1 DGLQKTREIVYRDGY
16 GKRSDA
22 ADVVILIT
30 DGIPTIRV
38 DDTINE
44 ANLLKD
50 FAEIV
55 VVGITNN
62 VDINLLRSIAS
73 DPNAVVLIDDFNGLT
88 ANLDNVLSGICPDST
103 ACSSNDRLDLAFI
116 LDSSGSVNE
125 DDAGNWGRMLDFVVS
140 VASTFTIGSD
150 DTRIGVVIFGDEG
163 NLELYLDSIYDANT
177 LYDRI
182 RSIGF
187 LNQAT
192 NTADGL
198 QKTREIVYRDGYGKR
213 SDAADVVILITDGI
227 PTIRVDDTINE
238 ANLLKD
244 FAEIVVVGITNNVD
258 INLLRSIA
266 SDPNAVV
273 LIDDFNGLTANLDN
287 VLSGICPDS
296 TGWYE

>member
-1 DGLQKTREIVYRDGY
+1 AHPNMRLSIV
-16 GKRSDA
+16 
-22 ADVVILIT
+22 
-30 DGIPTIRV
+30 
-38 DDTINE
+38 
-44 ANLLKD
+44 LL
-50 FAEIV
+50 V
-55 VVGITNN
+55 
-62 VDINLLRSIAS
+62 LAS
-73 DPNAVVLIDDFNGLT
+73 LWQG
-88 ANLDNVLSGICPDST
+88 
-103 ACSSNDRLDLAFI
+103 SNSQGCGSDRLDLAFI

-287 VLSGICPDS
+287 VLSGICPSAPAPPGPECLDCP
-296 TGWYE
+296 EMFN